1 VPKDAEPQDPSALL
15 RRVGSRRNHAT
26 LSEAVATELEEL
38 ILRGDLHDGQRLPTE
53 TELGDAL
60 GVSRS
65 VLRDAVRT
73 LVARGLLDV
82 RQGHGTVV
90 SAPSSETYGD
100 AMVALLMRSGAT
112 IGDVLDARSALES
125 ALAPLAAE
133 NGDAEDWAR
142 MDGHLERFTSA
153 VAESRWSD
161 AHAEHL
167 GFHLGL
173 FAALR
178 MPALEALLAP
188 IATCI
193 LLTSVPP
200 QPDPLLWEVENHP
213 PILAALRAGDGVAAQ
228 AAIDRHFSDMATED
242 YAELRSTPFQ
252 RGAQL
257 DAYRLV
263 RDSSATASRARTPS
277 RRP

>member
-1 VPKDAEPQDPSALL
+1 MPQEIEPRDPSALL
-15 RRVGSRRNHAT
+15 RRAGSRRTHAT

-38 ILRGDLHDGQRLPTE
+38 ILRGDLQDGQRLPTE
-53 TELGDAL
+53 AELGEAL

-112 IGDVLDARSALES
+112 IGDVTTARAALEV

-133 NGDAEDWAR
+133 NGDAADWAR
-142 MDGHLERFTSA
+142 MEQHLERFTAA
-153 VAESRWSD
+153 VAEGRWAD
-161 AHAEHL
+161 AHTEHL

-173 FAALR
+173 FGALHL
-178 MPALEALLAP
+178 PALEALLAP
-188 IATCI
+188 MATCI
-193 LLTSVPP
+193 LLTSFPP
-200 QPDPLLWEVENHP
+200 QPDHPLLWEVENHP
-213 PILAALRAGDGVAAQ
+213 PILAALRAGDAAAAQ
-228 AAIDRHFSDMATED
+228 AAIEHHYSDMATEP

-263 RDSSATASRARTPS
+263 RGQLGEEVAGDGR
-277 RRP
+277 

>member
-1 VPKDAEPQDPSALL
+1 MSQNAEPQDPSALL
-15 RRVGSRRNHAT
+15 RRAGSRRTHAT

-38 ILRGDLHDGQRLPTE
+38 ILRGDLKDGQRLPTE
-53 TELGDAL
+53 AELGDAL

-112 IGDVLDARSALES
+112 IGDVLGARAALES

-133 NGDAEDWAR
+133 NGDDADWAR
-142 MDGHLERFTSA
+142 MERHLDAFASA
-153 VAESRWSD
+153 VADSRWSD
-161 AHAEHL
+161 AHTEHL

-173 FAALR
+173 FGALHL
-178 MPALEALLAP
+178 PALEALLAP

-193 LLTSVPP
+193 LLTSFPP
-200 QPDPLLWEVENHP
+200 RPDHASLWEVENHP
-213 PILAALRAGDGVAAQ
+213 PILAALRARDGAAAQ
-228 AAIDRHFSDMATED
+228 AAIERHFSDMEVEV

-257 DAYRLV
+257 EAYRLV
-263 RDSSATASRARTPS
+263 RDSIGDGHA
-277 RRP
+277 